1 MTDKIKIES
10 EVENGRLKTNRETL
24 RLAIKSFEG
33 KRVEITVSKA
43 RVRRS
48 NEQNR
53 YWFGVVIPLIQAALL
68 SLGNAM
74 SKESVHEALKYWL
87 SEMRPDLL
95 IDEITVDGETVLPRL
110 KSTTELSTVQFME
123 LVETAQQWAAENLD
137 IQIPSPDEQITP
149 DV

>member
-43 RVRRS
+43 RVRAS
-48 NEQNR
+48 NQQRR
-53 YWFGVVIPLIQAALL
+53 YWFGVVVALVQAAMLAM
-68 SLGNAM
+68 GNAM

-95 IDEITVDGETVLPRL
+95 IDEIIIDDETVLPRL
-110 KSTTELSTVQFME
+110 KSITELSTVQFME

-137 IQIPSPDEQITP
+137 IQIPSPSEQITL